1 MEIDIM
7 IKILI
12 VDDEML
18 VRNGLKKIITKH
30 SEEYEVCG
38 CACDG
43 EEAVRLITEASP
55 DIVVTDIKMPNMD
68 GIELIKWI
76 RKNQSAIECILLSG
90 YDEKEYLH
98 EAIRQHVSEYILKP
112 IVKEKFYTTLDRIA
126 EEVKEKK
133 KLAGQRAFNVSI
145 NNRFGNGVYKIITAS
160 TQYEKTEIEEIIKQQ
175 CPSFDIDGSMYV
187 ILISNTTV
195 NDTQTYGGGETHI
208 VCYGIKNI
216 IDEMLDEMSVNAYG
230 VLDANHNIIILVQ
243 KSDRCIV
250 DIMSEIREKIRDSIM
265 QDISIAISD
274 EYTGVENSEGA
285 YEKTEKLIKSSIMG
299 SGIFTS
305 GTKSNFEMQTL
316 FRTNKKIVSMIERA
330 NIGCMKLIDEMF
342 EKYETGVYPP
352 ESIII
357 MTEDFILRLKIFAK
371 DKKYIS
377 SEEIGKY
384 TKRIENNKN
393 AEQLKENM
401 KRLAEYVLSQ
411 ISQQVSDGISKKIFE
426 VQKYVNENYYKDI
439 TLNKISELF
448 SINENYFSGQFKKQI
463 GISFIDYLTEVR
475 INKAKELLAENDISI
490 GEISEMIGYE
500 NATYFSKVF
509 KKVTGISPIQYKM
522 KLVGRS

>member
-1 MEIDIM
+1 
-7 IKILI
+7 
-12 VDDEML
+12 
-18 VRNGLKKIITKH
+18 
-30 SEEYEVCG
+30 
-38 CACDG
+38 
-43 EEAVRLITEASP
+43 
-55 DIVVTDIKMPNMD
+55 
-68 GIELIKWI
+68 
-76 RKNQSAIECILLSG
+76 
-90 YDEKEYLH
+90 
-98 EAIRQHVSEYILKP
+98 
-112 IVKEKFYTTLDRIA
+112 
-126 EEVKEKK
+126 
-133 KLAGQRAFNVSI
+133 
-145 NNRFGNGVYKIITAS
+145 
-160 TQYEKTEIEEIIKQQ
+160 
-175 CPSFDIDGSMYV
+175 MYV

-316 FRTNKKIVSMIERA
+316 FRMNKKIVSMIERA

-426 VQKYVNENYYKDI
+426 VQKYVNENYYNTI
-439 TLNKISELF
+439 E
-448 SINENYFSGQFKKQI
+448 
-463 GISFIDYLTEVR
+463 FI
-475 INKAKELLAENDISI
+475 
-490 GEISEMIGYE
+490 
-500 NATYFSKVF
+500 
-509 KKVTGISPIQYKM
+509 
-522 KLVGRS
+522 